1 MHRIDSTIGISVNF
15 NPDVMNHLKALEVIN
30 SRINALKKE
39 IEKCELILEEPE
51 MSSDIYYAESDI
63 ENFNN
68 EIKQLTETMMF
79 LYNSMKP

>member
-1 MHRIDSTIGISVNF
+1 
-15 NPDVMNHLKALEVIN
+15 MNHLKALEVIN

>member
-1 MHRIDSTIGISVNF
+1 
-15 NPDVMNHLKALEVIN
+15 MNHLKGIEVIN
-30 SRINALKKE
+30 HRINALKKE

-79 LYNSMKP
+79 LHNKMKP

>member
-1 MHRIDSTIGISVNF
+1 
-15 NPDVMNHLKALEVIN
+15 MNHLKAIEVIN
-30 SRINALKKE
+30 HRINALKKE

-79 LYNSMKP
+79 LHNKMKP